1 MNIDISK
8 IKGLNTEVVMLLS
21 ECIDKMEIGEQLKSL
36 NVDTGNTKQDNEEL
50 GKQLIIL
57 IISKI
62 YKAKDTIYELIA
74 SYKGISI
81 EEAKKQ
87 DIIPIIQEIL
97 GINGVKDFL

>member
-74 SYKGISI
+74 TYKGISI

>member
-74 SYKGISI
+74 TYKDISI